1 MRCLWIMFVTA
12 VCFLF
17 LLKLKWPKN
26 KNIYEKL
33 SSSKKHTQFKNR
45 EKKPYHY
52 LRPQRPKSISC
63 LWPKRLKHHTLW
75 GCTYLYRP
83 YKGIP
88 PGGFLA
94 TVERFFR
101 KFLYF
106 DCCVTP
112 VLIFRVR
119 LPTCFTSKHEKLERW
134 LDLIILKCHP
144 TYINQLRMYLLVGS
158 LNSFA
163 IVYRL

>member
-1 MRCLWIMFVTA
+1 MLIF
-12 VCFLF
+12 
-17 LLKLKWPKN
+17 
-26 KNIYEKL
+26 
-33 SSSKKHTQFKNR
+33 
-45 EKKPYHY
+45 
-52 LRPQRPKSISC
+52 RPKQ
-63 LWPKRLKHHTLW
+63 LKNHTLW

-119 LPTCFTSKHEKLERW
+119 IPTCFTSKHEKLERW

-163 IVYRL
+163 IVYRLQVSYKVRKYYCLSAFPLHGKSKQNHFWGKNWK